1 MKHFQ
6 IIVYSIPLHYMV
18 SSTFP
23 NSGIDIAGFCLR
35 DDYIT
40 IKWIQPTQLEKG
52 YLL

>member
-6 IIVYSIPLHYMV
+6 IIVYSIPLQYMV

-23 NSGIDIAGFCLR
+23 NSGIDIAGIGLR

-40 IKWIQPTQLEKG
+40 IKRI
-52 YLL
+52 